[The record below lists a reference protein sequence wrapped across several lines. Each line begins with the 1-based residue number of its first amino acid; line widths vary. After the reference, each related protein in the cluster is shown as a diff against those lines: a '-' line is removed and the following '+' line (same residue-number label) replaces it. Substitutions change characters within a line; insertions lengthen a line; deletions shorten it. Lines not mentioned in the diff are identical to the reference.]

1 MISSLVSWIAGLFLQ
16 WSSNG
21 ILGQIVSGLTA
32 AGDMQTKVALAQ
44 IEAEVQARQVARD
57 IRNATSG
64 FWEMRLISFLIAFCF
79 TLHLVA
85 VSLDTVFKMGWAV
98 SKFPTPFSEWEGAIL
113 LSFFGVQ
120 GGIVAVR
127 SIAAAILTRASR

>member
-1 MISSLVSWIAGLFLQ
+1 MISSLVSWIAGYFLQ
-16 WSSNG
+16 WSSSS

-32 AGDMQTKVALAQ
+32 SGDMQTKVALAQ
-44 IEAEVQARQVARD
+44 IEAEVQARQVSRD

-64 FWEMRLISFLIAFCF
+64 FWEMRLISFLIASCF

-85 VSLDTVFKMGWAV
+85 VSLDTVFKLGWAV
-98 SKFPTPFSEWEGAIL
+98 SKFPAPFADWEGAIL